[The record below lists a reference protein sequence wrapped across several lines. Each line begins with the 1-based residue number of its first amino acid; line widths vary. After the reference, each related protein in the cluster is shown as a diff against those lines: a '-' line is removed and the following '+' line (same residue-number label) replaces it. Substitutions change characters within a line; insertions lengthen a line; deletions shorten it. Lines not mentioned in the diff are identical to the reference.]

1 MTARTGR
8 RPARRSILDSPWLA
22 AAIVVVVVGA
32 VAGLA
37 IRSGMFGLGVPG
49 SSATPAAPTE
59 VAAGT
64 PTPQPLATFVR
75 PTPSPPPTFTTHV
88 VRAGETLN
96 SIAKKYDTT
105 GRSIAWW
112 NRGAYPSLDPESA
125 DYDPDTVRVG
135 WRLVLLPGTVVDDT
149 NPPTPS
155 PGPTAQAT
163 AGS

>member
-8 RPARRSILDSPWLA
+8 QPARRSILDSPWLA

-32 VAGLA
+32 VAGL
-37 IRSGMFGLGVPG
+37 IVQSGMFGFGTPA
-49 SSATPAAPTE
+49 SSATPAVPTE
-59 VAAGT
+59 LAAAS
-64 PTPQPLATFVR
+64 PTPQPFATFVR
-75 PTPSPPPTFTTHV
+75 PTPSPPPTFTVHV
-88 VRAGETLN
+88 VRAGDSLN
-96 SIAKKYDTT
+96 SIARKYDTT

-135 WRLVLLPGTVVDDT
+135 WRLVLIPGTVVDDT

-155 PGPTAQAT
+155 PGPTPKAT
-163 AGS
+163 TAS